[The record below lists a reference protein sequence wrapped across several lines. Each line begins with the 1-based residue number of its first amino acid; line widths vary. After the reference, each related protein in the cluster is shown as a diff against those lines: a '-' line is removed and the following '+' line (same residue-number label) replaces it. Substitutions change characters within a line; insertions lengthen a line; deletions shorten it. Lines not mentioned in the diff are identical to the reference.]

1 MFFGGDYWKD
11 ESHEKVNNKN
21 SLKPNVV
28 AQKFGSDTF
37 IVMDEW
43 LPYVNMKMWRF
54 AVKSTES
61 SSPTPDPLAN
71 HHILKNY
78 SSQVNISLYFK

>member
-37 IVMDEW
+37 IVMDE
-43 LPYVNMKMWRF
+43 
-54 AVKSTES
+54 
-61 SSPTPDPLAN
+61 
-71 HHILKNY
+71 
-78 SSQVNISLYFK
+78 